1 MRLQR
6 LRLVP
11 CISTVRSPMS
21 MGRKPTMTRHSFLM
35 SAAALLLAVSCATT
49 GAFAGAA
56 HTKPAEKPKDVFA
69 QLKFR
74 DLGPAIA
81 GGRVT
86 AVAGIPGN
94 PEVYY
99 VGAAG
104 GGVFETSNGGLSW
117 KPIFKHEATSSIGA
131 IAVAPSNPSL
141 VWVGTGEANNR
152 NDVIPGAGV
161 YLSTDGGKTWRRMGL
176 KNVGQIGRIV
186 IDPHDPS
193 HVVVAAVG
201 QEWTPNADRGIF
213 VTTDGGRTWRK
224 SLYVNDRTGAID
236 VAMQPDNGQ
245 VLFAATWQT
254 LRRPWTLHDGGPG
267 SGIWRSTDG
276 GETWKRLRKGLPA
289 GTIGRIGLAIAP
301 SDPDRVYAL
310 LEAPI
315 GDGTLFV
322 TNDLGAHWHQVSDNH
337 AYNVRGFYFSTL
349 EVAPNDA
356 NRLYFMGLQL
366 LESNDGGKT
375 ARVIDSSVHVDHHAL
390 WIDPANPKRMIQG
403 NDGGAYLS
411 LDGGKSWRFLDGLP
425 IEQAYMVSADN
436 RTPYDL
442 CTGLQDNSAWCG
454 PSSSLSDSVV
464 SGQDWYVVAGGD
476 GEYAVPAPSDPNIIY
491 ADSEDGAITR
501 FDRKTKQ
508 SLFIMP
514 YLHGPGYVDDLPPY
528 AQKIRFNWTPPIAVD
543 PRNANTVYI
552 GGNAL
557 LKSVDGGLHWKAISP
572 DLTRNDKSKQRLPG
586 GPIHYDIS
594 GAETYDTILSVQIA
608 PSNPQVIWVGTDDGL
623 VSVTRNGG
631 GSWSKITPPDAPAW
645 ARVYQIDVSPTHP
658 GTAYVAFDAHE
669 LGNDKAYAYATTDYG
684 HRWRAIAGNLPD
696 DASVMVVRADPR
708 DSQVLA
714 AGTMRGVWI
723 SRDNGRRWLQLKAN
737 LPTMPI
743 FDLKFVRG
751 DLVLATHGRGLW
763 VLDHFAPVAEL
774 DPQAVPKQVKL
785 FTPSTGIEFQRWS
798 RGEGAE
804 PSFVTPNAPDG
815 LVIDYSLPK
824 ALKPNKHEKAL
835 HHTPVRIEIRD
846 STGELIATRY
856 GKAKYG
862 VNRYVWNMHYDK
874 PAATDFAP
882 WPLEGSAPAWAQTA
896 EPEVLPGTYTVSVTA
911 GGHTDTATARVI
923 ADPNQPPALAAQ
935 RRSLKLALEAR
946 AQVDAMNR
954 MLNRISAMQSQL
966 AAYRKTVEADASGI
980 DPSLHAL
987 AKARAPLLA
996 RGEALGE
1003 ALGKLKS
1010 SVYNPKVQHKVI
1022 EDNLH
1027 QLTDLH
1033 DALELNASQ
1042 LASLGVQA
1050 PTGPLLRIES
1060 ELTGE
1065 LNAKLAAYN
1074 DLLSGEV
1081 AAYDKAAYAAGAPTL
1096 AGGKPITVAPAPAIH

>member
-1 MRLQR
+1 M
-6 LRLVP
+6 LRLAP
-11 CISTVRSPMS
+11 DISTVGFSRGMH
-21 MGRKPTMTRHSFLM
+21 RKPIMTRHSFLM
-35 SAAALLLAVSCATT
+35 SAAAVLLALGCVLP
-49 GAFAGAA
+49 AA
-56 HTKPAEKPKDVFA
+56 HARSAHGQPAAKPQHVFA
-69 QLKFR
+69 HLKFR
-74 DLGPAIA
+74 NLGPAIA

-86 AVAGIPGN
+86 AVAGIPGD

-104 GGVFETSNGGLSW
+104 GGVFKASDGGLSW
-117 KPIFKHEATSSIGA
+117 KPIFNHEATSSIGA
-131 IAVAPSNPSL
+131 IAVAASDPSL
-141 VWVGTGEANNR
+141 IWVGTGEANNR

-161 YLSTDGGKTWRRMGL
+161 YLSSDGGKTWRRMGL
-176 KNVGQIGRIV
+176 EHVGQIGRIV
-186 IDPHDPS
+186 IDPHDPN
-193 HVVVAAVG
+193 HVVVAALG
-201 QEWTPNADRGIF
+201 QEWTPNPDRGIF
-213 VTTDGGRTWRK
+213 VTTDGGKTWRK
-224 SLYVNDRTGAID
+224 SLYLNDHTGAID

-254 LRRPWTLHDGGPG
+254 MRRPWTLHDGGPG

-276 GETWKRLRKGLPA
+276 GQTWKRLRKGLPK
-289 GTIGRIGLAIAP
+289 GNIGRIGLAIAP

-315 GDGTLFV
+315 GDGSLFV
-322 TNDLGAHWHQVSDNH
+322 SRDLGAHWHEVSDNH

-356 NRLYFMGLQL
+356 NRLYFLGLQL
-366 LESNDGGKT
+366 LESSDGGKT

-425 IEQAYMVSADN
+425 IEQAYMVAADS

-464 SGQDWYVVAGGD
+464 SGRDWFVVAGGD
-476 GEYAVPAPSDPNIIY
+476 GEYAVPAPSNPDIIY

-514 YLHGPGYVDDLPPY
+514 YLHGPGYVSDLPTY
-528 AQKIRFNWTPPIAVD
+528 AQRIRFNWTPPIAVD
-543 PRNANTVYI
+543 PQHANTVYI
-552 GGNAL
+552 GGNVL

-572 DLTRNDKSKQRLPG
+572 DLTRNDKSKQQLPG

-594 GAETYDTILSVQIA
+594 GAETYDTILSIEVA
-608 PSNPQVIWVGTDDGL
+608 RSNPQVIWVGTDDGL
-623 VSVTRNGG
+623 ISVTRNGG
-631 GSWSKITPPDAPAW
+631 GAWSKVTPPHAPAW

-669 LGNDKAYAYATTDYG
+669 LGNNGPYAYATTDYG
-684 HRWRAIAGNLPD
+684 RHWRAIAGNLPKG
-696 DASVMVVRADPR
+696 ASVMVVRADPR
-708 DSQVLA
+708 DNEVLA

-723 SRDNGRRWLQLKAN
+723 SRDGGGRWQRLEAN
-737 LPTMPI
+737 LPTMPV

-774 DPQAVPKQVKL
+774 DPQAVPRQIKL
-785 FTPSTGIEFQRWS
+785 FAPSTGIEFQRWS

-804 PSFVTPNAPDG
+804 PSFVTPNAPNG
-815 LVIDYSLPK
+815 VVIDYSLPK
-824 ALKPNKHEKAL
+824 ALETTKHEKAL
-835 HHTPVRIEIRD
+835 HRTPVRIEIRD
-846 STGELIATRY
+846 SAGQLIATRY

-862 VNRYVWNMHYDK
+862 VNRFVWGMHYDK
-874 PAATDFAP
+874 AAATDFVP
-882 WPLEGSAPAWAQTA
+882 WPLEGSPPAWAQPTA
-896 EPEVLPGTYTVSVTA
+896 PQVLPGTYSVGVTA
-911 GGHTDTATARVI
+911 DGHTDTATARVI

-935 RRSLKLALEAR
+935 KRSLKLALEAR

-954 MLNRISAMQSQL
+954 MLNRISAMQAQL
-966 AAYRKTVEADASGI
+966 ATYRNTVEADASGI

-987 AKARAPLLA
+987 AKARAPLIA
-996 RGEALGE
+996 RGEALGKE
-1003 ALGKLKS
+1003 LSGLKD

-1027 QLTDLH
+1027 QLMDLH

-1050 PTGPLLRIES
+1050 PTGPLLRIEA

-1074 DLLSGEV
+1074 ALLSGQI
-1081 AAYDKAAYAAGAPTL
+1081 AAYDQAACAAGAPTL
-1096 AGGKPITVAPAPAIH
+1096 AGGKPITVAPPPAIH